1 MTGLCL
7 LCPLPISVLVV
18 TGLCPIM
25 HYGQY
30 PLLLIFC
37 CCVCV
42 SSVYCST
49 SCNWTLC
56 LLCPRFLQYQLLLH
70 FVVNVSTGDCSNGCY
85 CHGLCGFCLHSLL
98 QYLLSVDFV
107 GSVSA
112 ACCSTCCQWTS
123 WFLCLLPV
131 AVLVVTRLHGI
142 GVYAM
147 LVQIPVITGLNVF
160 GLQ

>member
-30 PLLLIFC
+30 PLLLNL
-37 CCVCV
+37 CVCV
-42 SSVYCST
+42 CPLFIAVLVVTGLCVFCVHASCST
-49 SCNWTLC
+49 SCYCTLW
-56 LLCPRFLQYQLLLH
+56 LMCPLAIAVMVVTAMD
-70 FVVNVSTGDCSNGCY
+70 FVVSVST
-85 CHGLCGFCLHSLL
+85 
-98 QYLLSVDFV
+98 
-107 GSVSA
+107 

-131 AVLVVTRLHGI
+131 AVLVVTRLHAF

-147 LVQIPVITGLNVF
+147 LVQIPVVSGLNVF